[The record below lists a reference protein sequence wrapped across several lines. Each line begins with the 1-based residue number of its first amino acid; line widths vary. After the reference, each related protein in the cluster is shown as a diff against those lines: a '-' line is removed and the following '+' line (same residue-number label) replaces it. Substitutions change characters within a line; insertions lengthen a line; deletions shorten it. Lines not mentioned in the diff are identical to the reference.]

1 MVLVPRIVG
10 GLSTTAVPI
19 SPIEALKALAPST
32 LFQLIG
38 AGQKDFRAMAELVR
52 TVPCYRL
59 ELGTD
64 LAAIPRAI
72 EELLLRQFA

>member
-1 MVLVPRIVG
+1 L
-10 GLSTTAVPI
+10 TTGAVPI
-19 SPIEALKALAPST
+19 SPVEALKALAPST

-38 AGQKDFRAMAELVR
+38 ASQKDLRAMAELVR
-52 TVPCYRL
+52 KVPCYRL

-72 EELLLRQFA
+72 EQLLLRQFE